1 MEESQWQ
8 QKSAEILSGMKEWRL
23 AHPKA
28 KFVEIEEVVHQRMME
43 LEAQILQEA
52 AQASASRE
60 WTRQSGHSAPTCPTC
75 GKPLQARGSHQRTL
89 QGNGGQE
96 VTLERTY
103 GTCPECGQGF
113 FPPGS

>member
-1 MEESQWQ
+1 MDESNWRQR
-8 QKSAEILSGMKEWRL
+8 SVEILTGIKEWRQ

-28 KFVEIEEVVHQRMME
+28 TFVEIEAVVHERMMA

-52 AQASASRE
+52 ASASSSRE
-60 WTRQSGHSAPTCPTC
+60 WGAETGQSAPTCPTC
-75 GKPLQARGSHQRTL
+75 GVALQARGQRKRKL

-103 GTCPECGQGF
+103 GTCPKCGQGF
-113 FPPGS
+113 FPPR